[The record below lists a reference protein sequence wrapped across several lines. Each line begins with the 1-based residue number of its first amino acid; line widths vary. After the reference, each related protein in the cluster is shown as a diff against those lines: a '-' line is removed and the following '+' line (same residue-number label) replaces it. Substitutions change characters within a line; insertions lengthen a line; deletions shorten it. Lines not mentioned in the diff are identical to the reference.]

1 MTIQKAEMPP
11 GRKRTKTAAPSPSR
25 MDRDEDQGEVAWKNN
40 KGNPPGKRGESGL
53 ATRMIPLSG
62 LLPGSVGSGSEY
74 G

>member
-40 KGNPPGKRGESGL
+40 KGNPPGKRGGGGVWTGDTNDTTVWVVAGECWFWF
-53 ATRMIPLSG
+53 
-62 LLPGSVGSGSEY
+62 
-74 G
+74 